1 MFQYK
6 EVSFF
11 SDYFRSCPGIKL
23 TGEFKKSEERG
34 EENLYV
40 GEIEVLGTIHPLI
53 VRVEIP
59 TTFPHHK
66 LMFRTKSLFGYP
78 HLIPTPG
85 KPELGSWFCLNTP
98 FAETAEEQLDQEVSR
113 LKAWVSRQM
122 REDLPAIIEDQEFR
136 KALAFANAYEWENPD
151 EVQEYHRNAF
161 MTFMGDF
168 GTNPA
173 NFKAKKGFLNCI
185 KTPDHHFFV
194 VNNPGIGTD
203 KLPYLIVDNPLEGE
217 ERLDDFFVL
226 KNKYDWSDDD
236 CEHLLPP
243 GKNDNP
249 GFDLSKHWKYSYDLE
264 YRVQFSEESAL
275 KEIKDV
281 RQELQK
287 DCPVLPSRD
296 GFGKKN
302 GGFIKIHPEQK
313 TILLERL
320 DKLEAEVKK
329 EHGYDSE
336 SVLDRVFL
344 NADDDEQ
351 ADQYYYEEIY
361 PFEWHFFALGFKGGD
376 SITWRLFLTWHACEK
391 YETVGCDLRLLAV
404 QLRRLETLK
413 VVPCAPQFLG
423 PDSFFGRG
431 SFSSKLQQKKIAL
444 VGLGAIGS
452 QVAHSL
458 ARSGVTVLGL
468 WDEDTVEPGNLCRSC
483 YHLNDLGESKV
494 KALAKELESIN
505 PFLRPH
511 SIVQYGKWVYNDPNN
526 VNRLNYLD
534 GSFYGS
540 VNYNDQEK
548 SIRQISDYDLIIDCT
563 GSNELLHFLSYAVP
577 DVPLV
582 SMCITNHA
590 NELLCMTNKDGNV
603 FELRKA
609 YLSRIEQDTKNFFVE
624 GSGCY
629 SPTFLATYSD
639 IASLIT
645 VAMREFN
652 KEMDDDRLMHSIIV
666 SHDENG
672 ILIDRLQS
680 YVLEGYDIRLSIPK
694 EVELDAEEMEEATE
708 GTIGFILGCYSRD
721 GKQIMVTHIVEA
733 DKAEESL
740 LDAFNT
746 SKGIIDYI
754 GDYMYSG
761 EEENSIPGSALGVLS
776 AKAADSSINTRNP
789 LLSIKNPGG
798 TLSFFLFINDE
809 LVPFKK
815 VGS

>member
-6 EVSFF
+6 EASFY

-23 TGEFKKSEERG
+23 TREFTKSEEIG
-34 EENLYV
+34 EENLFV

-53 VRVEIP
+53 LRVEIP

-66 LMFRTKSLFGYP
+66 LVFRTKSLFGYP
-78 HLIPTPG
+78 HLIPG

-113 LKAWVSRQM
+113 LKAWVNRQM

-151 EVQEYHRNAF
+151 EVQEYHRDALI
-161 MTFMGDF
+161 TFIGDF
-168 GTNPA
+168 GSNPVY
-173 NFKAKKGFLNCI
+173 FKEKKGFLNCI
-185 KTPDHHFFV
+185 KTPDNHYFV
-194 VNNPGIGTD
+194 VNNPDVGTD
-203 KLPYLIVDNPLEGE
+203 KLPYLIVDDPMASEDG
-217 ERLDDFFVL
+217 LDDFFAL
-226 KNKYDWSDDD
+226 KDKYDWSEDD
-236 CEHLLPP
+236 CKHLLPEF
-243 GKNDNP
+243 N
-249 GFDLSKHWKYSYDLE
+249 FSKHWSHESDLHHLFHE
-264 YRVQFSEESAL
+264 SISEESAL
-275 KEIKDV
+275 KEIEEV
-281 RQELQK
+281 RRELQK
-287 DCPVLPSRD
+287 DCPVLPSQD
-296 GFGKKN
+296 GFGRKD
-302 GGFIKIHPEQK
+302 GGFIKIRPEQK

-320 DKLEAEVKK
+320 NELETAVKQ
-329 EHGYDSE
+329 EHGYKHSWGDIS
-336 SVLDRVFL
+336 F
-344 NADDDEQ
+344 DEK
-351 ADQYYYEEIY
+351 AVNEQYYYEEIY
-361 PFEWHFFALGFKGGD
+361 PFEWHFFAIGFKGEETI
-376 SITWRLFLTWHACEK
+376 SWRLFLTWHACEK
-391 YETVGCDLRLLAV
+391 YETVGCDIRLFTI
-404 QLRRLETLK
+404 RLHKPESLK
-413 VVPCAPQFLG
+413 VFPCAPQYLN

-431 SFSSKLQQKKIAL
+431 SFSPKLQQKRIAL

-458 ARSGVTVLGL
+458 VRSGVTVLGL
-468 WDEDTVEPGNLCRSC
+468 WDEDTIEPGNLCRSC
-483 YHLNDLGESKV
+483 YHLADLGESKV
-494 KALAKELESIN
+494 RALAKELESIN
-505 PFLRPH
+505 PFLRPD
-511 SIVQYGKWVYNDPNN
+511 SIVRNGDWVFNDPND
-526 VNRLNYLD
+526 VNLRKYLN

-548 SIRQISDYDLIIDCT
+548 SIGQISNYDLIIDCT

-582 SMCITNHA
+582 SICITNHA
-590 NELLCMTNKDGNV
+590 NELLCLTNRDGNV

-639 IASLIT
+639 IASLIN

-652 KEMDDDRLMHSIIV
+652 KEMDNDRLMHSIIV
-666 SHDENG
+666 SHEENG
-672 ILIDRLQS
+672 VLIDRLQS
-680 YVLEGYDIRLSIPK
+680 YVLKGYDIRLSIPK

-733 DKAEESL
+733 DKAEDSL

-798 TLSFFLFINDE
+798 TISFFLFINDE
-809 LVPFKK
+809 LVPFMKAD
-815 VGS
+815 S